1 MQIEGSWPAIVTPYD
16 ESGDVNFKVFDE
28 LIDFHVKYG
37 SNGILIMGS
46 TGESTQL
53 SLDERRDIIAY
64 AAEYSH
70 KKIPVFFGCTC
81 ATLFDTIELAQYA
94 EDVNAFGLVLVVPPY
109 VKPPQEAVLDFFKR
123 VADSVSLPIA
133 IYNNPARVGVNIP
146 PETMIELSK
155 IKNIVAD
162 KEAIPNVSQLQEIK
176 NGAEGDFSILCC
188 DYPGY
193 SLILPTLAMGGSGTA
208 NVAGNVVPEEM
219 AILSK
224 PWETYEDVVKAREIY
239 EELLPLLKLLYSVS
253 NPVPV
258 KAAVNL
264 LGFKVGDPRPP
275 LPIFSGD
282 RLSEMTELLRGSGYI
297 DKYSK

>member
-1 MQIEGSWPAIVTPYD
+1 
-16 ESGDVNFKVFDE
+16 
-28 LIDFHVKYG
+28 
-37 SNGILIMGS
+37 
-46 TGESTQL
+46 
-53 SLDERRDIIAY
+53 
-64 AAEYSH
+64 
-70 KKIPVFFGCTC
+70 
-81 ATLFDTIELAQYA
+81 
-94 EDVNAFGLVLVVPPY
+94 
-109 VKPPQEAVLDFFKR
+109 
-123 VADSVSLPIA
+123 
-133 IYNNPARVGVNIP
+133 
-146 PETMIELSK
+146 MIELSK

>member
-16 ESGDVNFKVFDE
+16 ESGDVNLKVFDE

-53 SLDERRDIIAY
+53 SLDERREIIAY

-70 KKIPVFFGCTC
+70 KKIPIFFGCTC
-81 ATLFDTIELAQYA
+81 ATLVGTIELAQYA
-94 EDVNAFGLVLVVPPY
+94 EDANAFGLVLVVPPY
-109 VKPPQEAVLDFFKR
+109 VKPPQDAVLDFFKR

-133 IYNNPARVGVNIP
+133 IYNNPTRVGVNIP

-176 NGAEGDFSILCC
+176 NETDDDFSILCC

-219 AILSK
+219 ATLSK

-239 EELLPLLKLLYSVS
+239 DELLPLLKLLYSVS

-264 LGFKVGDPRPP
+264 LGFEVGDPRPP
-275 LPIFSGD
+275 LPKFSGD
-282 RLSEMTELLRGSGYI
+282 RLSEMEELLREGGYL